1 MHSIRCRIP
10 YHHRFLPIISTTTT
24 RAPWLQYLH
33 PKGAE
38 LVLCEPNTAAREAA
52 VAEIVR
58 ERGMTSVSP
67 YNDYDVMAGQG
78 TLALELI
85 EQVWWPGGKLS
96 RW

>member
-1 MHSIRCRIP
+1 MRALKYTAVYRT
-10 YHHRFLPIISTTTT
+10 IIAFFQSFQPQPPA
-24 RAPWLQYLH
+24 RLGLH

-52 VAEIVR
+52 VAKIVR